1 MLNLKIIIG
10 STRPGRAADAVVPWI
25 TTKARDHH
33 DHFDVD
39 VVDLAGWELPM
50 FAETLATV
58 GDPLNPTFSHP
69 VVKEWNQTIAAG
81 DAYLFVTPE
90 YNHSIPAALKNALDS
105 VFATF
110 AFRHKPAGIVAYSGW
125 GSGGVRA
132 AEHLTAIAVEMEM
145 IPMRNVVT
153 IPNVTVAFDDDHQ
166 PTNHHLDRVAEI
178 LLEDLAWFGATMS
191 AARAEGAPPPAIH
204 RLHAMTASAR

>member
-1 MLNLKIIIG
+1 MLNLKVIIG

-25 TTKARDHH
+25 AGKARDRG
-33 DHFDVD
+33 DFDVD
-39 VVDLAGWELPM
+39 VVDLARWNLPM

-58 GDPLNPTFSHP
+58 GDPRDPTFSNP

-90 YNHSIPAALKNALDS
+90 YNHSIPAVLKNAIDS

-110 AFRHKPAGIVAYSGW
+110 SFRHKPAGIVAYSGW

-145 IPMRNVVT
+145 IPLRNVLT
-153 IPNVTVAFDDDHQ
+153 IPNVAAAFDDDHQ
-166 PTNHHLDRVAEI
+166 PINRHLDLVAEI
-178 LLEDLAWFGATMS
+178 LLEDLAWYGTTMA
-191 AARAEGAPPPAIH
+191 AARANGAPLPAIH
-204 RLHAMTASAR
+204 RLHAMTAAAR

>member
-10 STRPGRAADAVVPWI
+10 STRPGRAADVVAPWI
-25 TTKARDHH
+25 INKARDHRGG
-33 DHFDVD
+33 FDVD
-39 VVDLAGWELPM
+39 VVDLGGWNLPM

-58 GDPLNPTFSHP
+58 GDPLDPTFSNP
-69 VVKEWNQTIAAG
+69 VVKEWNEIIAAG

-90 YNHSIPAALKNALDS
+90 YNHSIPAVLKNALDS

-132 AEHLTAIAVEMEM
+132 AEHLTAIAVELEM
-145 IPMRNVVT
+145 IPLRNVIT
-153 IPNVTVAFDDDHQ
+153 IPNVAAAFDDDHQ
-166 PTNHHLDRVAEI
+166 PTNQHLDRVAEI
-178 LLEDLAWFGATMS
+178 LLEDLAWYGTTMAT
-191 AARAEGAPPPAIH
+191 ARAHGAPLPAIH
-204 RLHAMTASAR
+204 RLHAMTVRA